1 MDLAERIA
9 RRRSQATED
18 RLVVDWDALNPGVHL
33 PEPVGREALF
43 EALFDAIDPVF
54 DETLPPNVYVWG
66 PPGSGKS
73 AIVSAL
79 IPTLKEVLSRHQPV
93 YTATRGGSELS
104 GMRFVYIDARQ
115 ASSRFR
121 LYRQTLDAIRTGA
134 VPERG
139 IGTEELHEQLREEL
153 SVVEGALLAI
163 DHLEESNTPSLE
175 QVADVFGDLEKV
187 SWMGIG
193 RTPPEDLAVAPPS
206 AGVHIPPYS
215 YELVDILTVRATR
228 GLSRNLNHVHA
239 RRLAEWADGNAHDAL
254 GALLVAAVSATN
266 AGRTR
271 IHAEDINRGIDEIP
285 ADGVPLGRLVALSE
299 NERTIIRKL
308 LDRPHE
314 DARTIDALA
323 DDISAQ
329 TDLTSSTVKRL
340 LYELAQN
347 DILSRVQVS
356 PDNRVVGRKPSKVTP
371 NFSRTLFEHLYE
383 PDVGDPQPMSGR
395 P

>member
-18 RLVVDWDALNPGVHL
+18 RLVVDWDALNPVVHL

-93 YTATRGGSELS
+93 YTATRGGSEQS
-104 GMRFVYIDARQ
+104 GIRFVYIDARQ

-134 VPERG
+134 VPQRG
-139 IGTEELHEQLREEL
+139 IGTQELHEQLRREL
-153 SVVEGALLAI
+153 AVFEGALLAI
-163 DHLEESNTPSLE
+163 DHLGESNTPSIDE
-175 QVADVFGDLEKV
+175 IRDVFGSLENL

-193 RTPPEDLAVAPPS
+193 RTPPDELAAAPPT
-206 AGVHIPPYS
+206 AQVHIPPYS

-239 RRLAEWADGNAHDAL
+239 RRLTEWADGNAHDAL
-254 GALLVAAVSATN
+254 GALFVAAVTATN
-266 AGRTR
+266 AGRSR
-271 IHAEDINRGIDEIP
+271 IRAEDVDRGIEEIP
-285 ADGVPLGRLVALSE
+285 ADGVPVGRLVALSE
-299 NERTIIRKL
+299 NERAILRKL
-308 LDRPHE
+308 LDRSRE

-323 DDISAQ
+323 GDIAEQSE
-329 TDLTSSTVKRL
+329 LTSSTVKRL

-347 DILSRVQVS
+347 DILTRVQVTS
-356 PDNRVVGRKPSKVTP
+356 GDRQVGRKPSKVTP
-371 NFSRTLFEHLYE
+371 NFSRTLFEHLHE
-383 PDVGDPQPMSGR
+383 PGRMDPQAVAER

>member
-9 RRRSQATED
+9 RRRRQATED
-18 RLVVDWDALNPGVHL
+18 RLVVDWDALNPVVHL

-43 EALFDAIDPVF
+43 EALFDAVDPVF
-54 DETLPPNVYVWG
+54 DETLPSNVYVWG

-79 IPTLKEVLSRHQPV
+79 IPTLKEVLSRHWPV
-93 YTATRGGSELS
+93 YTATRGGTEQS
-104 GMRFVYIDARQ
+104 GIRFVYIDARQ

-121 LYRQTLDAIRTGA
+121 LYRQTLDAIRTGT
-134 VPERG
+134 VPQRG
-139 IGTEELHEQLREEL
+139 IGTEELYEQLRREL
-153 SVVEGALLAI
+153 SVFEGALIAV
-163 DHLEESNTPSLE
+163 DHLEESNTPSIDE
-175 QVADVFGDLEKV
+175 ISDAFEGLEKI

-193 RTPPEDLAVAPPS
+193 RTPPDELAAAPPT
-206 AGVHIPPYS
+206 AQVHIPPYC

-228 GLSRNLNHVHA
+228 GLSQNLNHVHA
-239 RRLAEWADGNAHDAL
+239 RRLTEWADGNAHDAL
-254 GALLVAAVSATN
+254 GALLVAAANATN

-271 IHAEDINRGIDEIP
+271 IRAEDVDRGIEEIP
-285 ADGVPLGRLVALSE
+285 SDGIPVGRLVALSE

-308 LDRPHE
+308 LERPRD

-323 DDISAQ
+323 GDIAEQSE
-329 TDLTSSTVKRL
+329 LTSSTVKRL

-371 NFSRTLFEHLYE
+371 NFSQTLFEHLHE
-383 PDVGDPQPMSGR
+383 PGETDPQTVTDR

>member
-1 MDLAERIA
+1 MDLAERVA
-9 RRRSQATED
+9 RRRSQATGD
-18 RLVVDWDALNPGVHL
+18 RLVVDWDALNPVVHL

-104 GMRFVYIDARQ
+104 GIRFVYIDARQ

-121 LYRQTLDAIRTGA
+121 LYRQTLDAIRTGS
-134 VPERG
+134 VPQRG
-139 IGTEELHEQLREEL
+139 IGTEELHDQLRREL
-153 SVVEGALLAI
+153 SGFEGALLAI
-163 DHLEESNTPSLE
+163 DHLEETNTPSIDE
-175 QVADVFGDLEKV
+175 VADVFGDLENI

-193 RTPPEDLAVAPPS
+193 RTPPEDLVGAPPT
-206 AGVHIPPYS
+206 AQVHIPPYS

-239 RRLAEWADGNAHDAL
+239 RRLTEWADGNAHDAL
-254 GALLVAAVSATN
+254 GALLVAAVNATN

-271 IHAEDINRGIDEIP
+271 IRATDIDRGIEEIP
-285 ADGVPLGRLVALSE
+285 SDGVPVGRLVALSE

-308 LDRPHE
+308 LDRSRE

-323 DDISAQ
+323 GDIAEQS
-329 TDLTSSTVKRL
+329 DLTSGTVKRL

-347 DILSRVQVS
+347 DILRRVQVS
-356 PDNRVVGRKPSKVTP
+356 PANTVVGRKPSKVTP
-371 NFSRTLFEHLYE
+371 NFSRTLFEHLHDPGE
-383 PDVGDPQPMSGR
+383 TDPQTVTSR